1 LDYTCGKFGSTGGGL
16 AAGCAASRHAIVIE
30 SLVMPDRRRSIADLR
45 AFRRREDRRL
55 VVVIMLF
62 LVIVGG
68 VAIGL
73 VYGWSTAATGA
84 ICLVAGAAV
93 FGLLWLLLSLVERW
107 AKRE

>member
-1 LDYTCGKFGSTGGGL
+1 
-16 AAGCAASRHAIVIE
+16 
-30 SLVMPDRRRSIADLR
+30 MPEKQRSILDLR

-55 VVVIMLF
+55 VLVIMLF

-73 VYGWSTAATGA
+73 VYGWSTAGTGA

-93 FGLLWLLLSLVERW
+93 FGLLWLMLSLVERW